1 MAISLSSALLGLF
14 ETSFQSLIEIDD
26 FAGRRRMRRDGYGAA
41 LDLLF
46 EHGEHLRTV

>member
-1 MAISLSSALLGLF
+1 MSSLFLSGLGF
-14 ETSFQSLIEIDD
+14 SETLFQSLVEIDD

-41 LDLLF
+41 LDLRF